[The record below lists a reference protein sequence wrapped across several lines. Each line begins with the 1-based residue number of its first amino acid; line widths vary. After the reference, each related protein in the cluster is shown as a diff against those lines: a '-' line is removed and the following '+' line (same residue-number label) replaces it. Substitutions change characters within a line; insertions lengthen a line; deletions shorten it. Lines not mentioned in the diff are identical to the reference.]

1 MDAYATLDDYE
12 ARYGETDQP
21 ERVKVL
27 LEDASALIDALPG
40 FALRPDDLTQ
50 AANLTRVTCSVAHR
64 SMTSGDLD
72 GVTQYSQTAV
82 GYSAQLTYAN
92 PSGDLY
98 ITSQERRSLGL
109 GVGRVG
115 QTDPYG
121 VVVA

>member
-1 MDAYATLDDYE
+1 MAAYATLEDYE

-27 LEDASALIDALPG
+27 LEDASALIDSQPG
-40 FALRPDDLTQ
+40 FTLLPDDLTQ
-50 AANLTRVTCSVAHR
+50 AANLKRVTCSIAHR

-72 GVTQYSQTAV
+72 GVTQYQQSAV

-98 ITSQERRSLGL
+98 ITSQEKRSLGI
-109 GVGRVG
+109 GAGRIG

-121 VVVA
+121 VVA

>member
-1 MDAYATLDDYE
+1 MAAYATLDDYE

-27 LEDASALIDALPG
+27 LDDASALIDAQPG
-40 FALRPDDLTQ
+40 FTYDPTDLTQ
-50 AANLTRVTCSVAHR
+50 AANLKRVTCSIAHR

-72 GVTQYSQTAV
+72 GVTQYQQSAV
-82 GYSAQLTYAN
+82 GISAQVTYAN

-98 ITSQERRSLGL
+98 ITSQEKRSLGI
-109 GVGRVG
+109 GSGRIG

-121 VVVA
+121 VVA

>member
-1 MDAYATLDDYE
+1 MTAYATLEDYE

-21 ERVKVL
+21 ECVKVL
-27 LEDASALIDALPG
+27 LGDASALIDALPG
-40 FALRPDDLTQ
+40 FALHPDDETQ

-109 GVGRVG
+109 GVGRIG

-121 VVVA
+121 VVA

>member
-1 MDAYATLDDYE
+1 MAAYATLDDYE

-21 ERVKVL
+21 ERVTVL
-27 LEDASALIDALPG
+27 LDDASALIDSQPG
-40 FALRPDDLTQ
+40 FSYDPTDITQ
-50 AANLTRVTCSVAHR
+50 AANLKRVTCSVAHR

-72 GVTQYSQTAV
+72 GVTQYQQSAV

-98 ITSQERRSLGL
+98 ITSQEKRSLGL
-109 GVGRVG
+109 GAGRVG

-121 VVVA
+121 VVA

>member
-1 MDAYATLDDYE
+1 MAAYATLDDYE

-40 FALRPDDLTQ
+40 FTLRPDDLTQ

-98 ITSQERRSLGL
+98 ITSQEKRSLGI
-109 GVGRVG
+109 GAGRIG

-121 VVVA
+121 VVA

>member
-1 MDAYATLDDYE
+1 MAAYATLDDYE

-27 LEDASALIDALPG
+27 LDDASALIDSQPG
-40 FALRPDDLTQ
+40 FAFRPEDETQ
-50 AANLTRVTCSVAHR
+50 RSNLKRVTCSIAHR

-72 GVTQYSQTAV
+72 GVTQYSQNAV

-98 ITSQERRSLGL
+98 ITSQEKRSLGI
-109 GVGRVG
+109 GAGRIG
-115 QTDPYG
+115 ETDPYG
-121 VVVA
+121 VVA